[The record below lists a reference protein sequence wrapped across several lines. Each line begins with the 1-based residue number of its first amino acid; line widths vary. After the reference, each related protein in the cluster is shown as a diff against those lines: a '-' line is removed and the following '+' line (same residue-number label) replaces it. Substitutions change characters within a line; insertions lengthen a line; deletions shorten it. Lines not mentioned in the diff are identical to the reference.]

1 MKTYLKKTMCVF
13 FVLTI
18 AFCFSACGSK
28 ATKPY
33 RYNPNLKRNNIV
45 SVTAAENDKFA
56 LQWNSDYSSV
66 LLVDKEDGNVYSNI
80 PSGYAAG
87 DGFEE
92 SDSLLKL
99 KSPVCIDCVR
109 SETYEIKT
117 GYAAESINSGDYS
130 VSLIEGGI
138 RVTYIFDELKVSV
151 PVKYML
157 FDDGLNIVIDTTK
170 IAEEGD
176 EYFIHSVAVAPFICS
191 AKNMSEKSY
200 LFYPSGSGALIEM
213 NTQRDIS
220 VNYSGEIF
228 GRDRMSDVPTW
239 CVETNE
245 EYVRMPVFGSK
256 DGKNGMFSIIDKG
269 AETGVITLDAFNK
282 NIGYSAVYPQFSL
295 RGATSVSNAFLSSSV
310 NSIKYS
316 DYLYQ
321 GEISVL
327 YYPLKGKKASYNGM
341 ADIYRNYLKNAGMTE
356 KSNNNTLSVKVL
368 GGAMVDS
375 KVLGIPK
382 RKFFATTTTA
392 EAETIIEDINKTIGA
407 GVNVDF
413 VGYGETGLRIGELG
427 GGFTVAGE
435 LGGKKGLK
443 NAYDNLLS
451 KDNDVYFDFD
461 PVSINSSGS
470 GYSVIFDVSVTTTR
484 QRAADNSYLLGTNN
498 KKEINCYYISRSLLP
513 EVIDKMIKK
522 FRDIGIKSVAFD
534 ALASYSY
541 SDYSEQKY
549 YAKGNM
555 GKDVSAAINKCKKN
569 DISVMTNAANIYAAV
584 CSDLIL
590 DVPLQSSKA
599 DFFSAEIP
607 FYQMVLRG
615 YIPMFSPSLNLSNNS
630 TELLL
635 KSVESGTG
643 ISYTLIKNF
652 DGKLRKE
659 FDIYQNVCYDD
670 LKDNISNNYAYV
682 NDYLGKISGCKIASH
697 KIVKKDIS
705 STTFSN
711 GITVY
716 VNYGE
721 KSYKTPLG
729 TLKAKSFI
737 YGIPK
742 EEGGDKS

>member
-1 MKTYLKKTMCVF
+1 M
-13 FVLTI
+13 
-18 AFCFSACGSK
+18 A
-28 ATKPY
+28 KPY
-33 RYNPNLKRNNIV
+33 RYNPDLKRNNIV
-45 SVTAAENDKFA
+45 SVTAAENEKFA
-56 LQWNSDYSSV
+56 LQWSSDNSSV
-66 LLVDKEDGNVYSNI
+66 LLIDKEDGSVYSNI

-87 DGFEE
+87 EGFEDE
-92 SDSLLKL
+92 SDSLLKM
-99 KSPVCIDCVR
+99 KSPICIDCVR

-138 RVTYIFDELKVSV
+138 RVTYIFDELKVSI

-157 FDDGLNIVIDTTK
+157 FDDGLNIVIDTSK
-170 IAEEGD
+170 IAEDGG
-176 EYFIHSVAVAPFICS
+176 EYFIHSVAIAPFICS
-191 AKNMSEKSY
+191 AKNMSKKSY
-200 LFYPSGSGALIEM
+200 LFYPSGSGALISM
-213 NTQRDIS
+213 NSQKDIS
-220 VNYSGEIF
+220 VNYSSEVF

-256 DGKNGMFSIIDKG
+256 NGKNGMFSIIDKG
-269 AETGVITLDAFNK
+269 AETGTITLDAFNK

-295 RGATSVSNAFLSSSV
+295 RGATSVSNAFLSSAV

-327 YYPLKGKKASYNGM
+327 YYPLKGKNASYNGM
-341 ADIYRNYLKNAGMTE
+341 ADIYRNYLKNAGMTQ
-356 KSNNNTLSVKVL
+356 KSNNNALSVKVL

-392 EAETIIEDINKTIGA
+392 EAEDIIKDINKTIGA
-407 GVNVDF
+407 GVNADF
-413 VGYGETGLRIGELG
+413 VGYGETGLEIGELG
-427 GGFTVAGE
+427 GGFTVAEE

-443 NAYDNLLS
+443 NAYDNLS
-451 KDNDVYFDFD
+451 AEQNSVYFDFD

-470 GYSVIFDVSVTTTR
+470 GYSSVFDVAVTTTR
-484 QRAADNSYLLGTNN
+484 QRGAENSYLLGTNN
-498 KKEINCYYISRSLLP
+498 RKKINCYYISRSLLT
-513 EVIDKMIKK
+513 EVIDKMIVK
-522 FRDIGIKSVAFD
+522 FRDMGINGVAFD

-555 GKDVSAAINKCKKN
+555 GKDVSDALKKCADN
-569 DISVMTNAANIYAAV
+569 SLSVMTNAANIYAAV
-584 CSDLIL
+584 CSDLVV

-599 DFFSAEIP
+599 DFFSSEIP

-615 YIPMFSPSLNLSNNS
+615 YVPMYSPSLNLSNNS

-635 KSVESGTG
+635 KSIEAGTG
-643 ISYTLIKNF
+643 ISYTVIKNF

-670 LKDNISNNYAYV
+670 LKDTISKNYAYV
-682 NDYLGKISGCKIASH
+682 SDYLEKINGCEISKHRMI
-697 KIVKKDIS
+697 KKGIS

-721 KSYKTPLG
+721 SSYKTPLG